1 MFLFLY
7 FHRIL
12 DLPTL
17 DVLILKCLKCSYKKI
32 SVYVTQRKRI
42 LLKYNVNII
51 TLLDR
56 VTTVATTNAKQYDKR
71 KTVRPTQNNKIVV
84 CDKMNADG
92 LIDKSVSDETTKRQN
107 VSAFV
112 AAIVVAALY
121 EALLIKRK

>member
-1 MFLFLY
+1 M
-7 FHRIL
+7 
-12 DLPTL
+12 
-17 DVLILKCLKCSYKKI
+17 
-32 SVYVTQRKRI
+32 YVTQRKRI